1 MSAKSGR
8 NLVYCPNSIISSQI
22 FSMLSSEP
30 PGMFLNLSRF
40 MLTGYKGISKT
51 ISVTLLWHL
60 TRFIDE
66 YRFYSNLKRD

>member
-1 MSAKSGR
+1 MSGK
-8 NLVYCPNSIISSQI
+8 NLVYCPNSIISSQL

-30 PGMFLNLSRF
+30 PGIFLNKKRF

-66 YRFYSNLKRD
+66 YRFYSNLERD